1 MGADPEDKNFI
12 AIVLESLPTSYE
24 TYLLVL
30 TGTVTLLGKTLDLEI
45 VLQDINDEA
54 EQKTMQTKERGERKA
69 AFYSG
74 NGNKRPK
81 IR

>member
-1 MGADPEDKNFI
+1 MGTDLGDKNFV
-12 AIVLESLPTSYE
+12 AIVLGSLPTSYE
-24 TYLLVL
+24 TYLSVL
-30 TGTVTLLGKTLDLEI
+30 TGAVTLLDKTLDLEI

-54 EQKTMQTKERGERKA
+54 KQKTMQTKERSERKA